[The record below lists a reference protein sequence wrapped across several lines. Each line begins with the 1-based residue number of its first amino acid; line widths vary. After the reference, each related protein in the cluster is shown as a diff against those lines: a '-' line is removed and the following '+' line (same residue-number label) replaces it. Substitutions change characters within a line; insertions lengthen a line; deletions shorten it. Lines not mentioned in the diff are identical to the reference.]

1 MQKSDQGPRPQLAS
15 VSDPLTF
22 RHPVREDGQAVHDL
36 IDSCEA
42 LDDNS
47 LYCNY
52 LQCTHFASTCMLAE
66 LNGEIVGWVSAYRPP
81 EEPEALFVWQVA
93 VAEAARGR
101 RLARR
106 LIANLLTSESCAG
119 VERLKTTITPDNTS
133 SWRMF
138 EGVADEFDATI
149 SDKVWLCGDEHFSGD
164 HDSEHMLTIAPIE
177 TGETTA
183 ADTDDV
189 PEQTTA
195 KAA

>member
-1 MQKSDQGPRPQLAS
+1 MQKSDKGHRPKLAS
-15 VSDPLTF
+15 VSSPLTF

-47 LYCNY
+47 LYCNF

-66 LNGEIVGWVSAYRPP
+66 LDGEIVGWVSAYRPP

-106 LIANLLTSESCAG
+106 LIANLLTSESCEG
-119 VERLKTTITPDNTS
+119 VERLKTTITPDNKS

-138 EGVADEFDATI
+138 EGVADEFDAKIT
-149 SDKVWLCGDEHFSGD
+149 DKVWLCGDEHFSGD
-164 HDSEHMLTIAPIE
+164 HDSEHMLTIAPIDAS
-177 TGETTA
+177 A
-183 ADTDDV
+183 AETDDM
-189 PEQTTA
+189 PEQTA
-195 KAA
+195 QAA

>member
-1 MQKSDQGPRPQLAS
+1 MRQSETGPQPRLAS
-15 VSDPLTF
+15 VANPLRF
-22 RHPVREDGQAVHDL
+22 RHPVRKDGQAVHDL

-47 LYCNY
+47 LYCNF
-52 LQCTHFASTCMLAE
+52 LQCTHFAGTCMLAE
-66 LNGEIVGWVSAYRPP
+66 MNGEVVGWVSAYRPP
-81 EEPEALFVWQVA
+81 EEPETLFVWQVA

-106 LIANLLTSESCAG
+106 LIAKLLASDSCTG
-119 VERLKTTITPDNTS
+119 VERLKTTITPDNAS

-149 SDKVWLCGDEHFSGD
+149 SDKVWLCGEEHFSGD
-164 HDSEHMLTIAPIE
+164 HDSEHMLTIGPIDA
-177 TGETTA
+177 GDA
-183 ADTDDV
+183 SATDLDEM
-189 PEQTTA
+189 PEHTTA

>member
-1 MQKSDQGPRPQLAS
+1 M
-15 VSDPLTF
+15 
-22 RHPVREDGQAVHDL
+22 HDL

-47 LYCNY
+47 LYCNF

-66 LNGEIVGWVSAYRPP
+66 LDGEIVGWVSAYRPP

-106 LIANLLTSESCAG
+106 LIANLLTSESCEG
-119 VERLKTTITPDNTS
+119 VERLKTTITPDNKS

-138 EGVADEFDATI
+138 EGVADEFDAKIT
-149 SDKVWLCGDEHFSGD
+149 DKVWLCGDEHFSGD
-164 HDSEHMLTIAPIE
+164 HDSEHMLTIAPIDAS
-177 TGETTA
+177 A
-183 ADTDDV
+183 AETDDM
-189 PEQTTA
+189 PEQTA
-195 KAA
+195 QAA